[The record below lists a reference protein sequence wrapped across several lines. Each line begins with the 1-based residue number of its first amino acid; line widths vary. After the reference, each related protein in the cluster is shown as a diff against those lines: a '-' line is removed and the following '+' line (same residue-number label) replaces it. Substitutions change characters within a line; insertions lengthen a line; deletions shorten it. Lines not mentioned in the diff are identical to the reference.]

1 MLINID
7 GTLFNQDKINFFSF
21 STYTDKGYTGT
32 YLTLDMCENHE
43 QRRYEIKY
51 LRNKNGDIVED
62 ELKSLRSFLCDYF
75 GKRGIKLTLND
86 PNKIERTIY
95 D

>member
-32 YLTLDMCENHE
+32 YLTIDMCENHE
-43 QRRYEIKY
+43 QHQYEIKY
-51 LRNKNGDIVED
+51 LRNKNDDVVED
-62 ELKSLRSFLCDYF
+62 ELKSLRAFLCDSF
-75 GKRGIKLTLND
+75 GKEGIKLTLNVHH
-86 PNKIERTIY
+86 KIGMDIY

>member
-7 GTLFNQDKINFFSF
+7 ETLINQDKINFFSF
-21 STYTDKGYTGT
+21 STYTDKGYAGT
-32 YLTLDMCENHE
+32 YLTIDMCENHE
-43 QRRYEIKY
+43 QHLYEIKY
-51 LRNKNGDIVED
+51 LRNKDSGVICK

-75 GKRGIKLTLND
+75 GKRGIELTLYD
-86 PNKIERTIY
+86 PNKIGMDIY